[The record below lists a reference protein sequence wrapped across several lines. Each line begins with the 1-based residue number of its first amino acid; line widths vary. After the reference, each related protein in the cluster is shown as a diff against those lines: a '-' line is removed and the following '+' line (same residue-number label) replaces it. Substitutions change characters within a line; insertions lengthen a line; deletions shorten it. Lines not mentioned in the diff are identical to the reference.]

1 MGGII
6 SKPKAPSIAPIST
19 PQGPT
24 EAEKRAE
31 AEAVRLKSEEARAE
45 ELARARRGLNS
56 TITTGYRGVLGAS
69 DASPKRKT
77 LLGE

>member
-6 SKPKAPSIAPIST
+6 SKPKAPSPLPSLQ
-19 PQGPT
+19 PQGPS

-31 AEAVRLKSEEARAE
+31 ADALKAESEKAKAE

-56 TITTGYRGVLGAS
+56 TIKTSYRGVLEAS
-69 DASPKRKT
+69 DLSPKRKT